1 VRPIALSI
9 LLLPLLPQP
18 VVHAQEARHCLP
30 QRKPVTLSG
39 RLVRVDEHGYTEWI
53 ALRLRQPI
61 CALADPTDQF
71 KGAVEGVSVLQTF
84 NADNALVRSQLERLA
99 GRRGAL
105 TGELTQWGTGYQRA
119 ELAFDVASVQAID
132 DAGHQALSA
141 PDQPKPVVRDVAA
154 YDVTVR
160 AGRSLTME
168 ARETGSNT
176 PLTPAREYTPHWMT
190 GGEVVYVDCRDGYER
205 KLISSTDRHG
215 FCFDN
220 DLCGFSAYPARTTV
234 VRFHCAKK
242 TK

>member
-1 VRPIALSI
+1 LSI
-9 LLLPLLPQP
+9 LLLALLRHP

-30 QRKPVTLSG
+30 QLKPVTLSG

-53 ALRLRQPI
+53 ALRLLRPI

-71 KGAVEGVSVLQTF
+71 KGAVEGVTVLQTF

-99 GRRGAL
+99 GRRGVL

-119 ELAFDVASVQAID
+119 ELVFDVASVQAID
-132 DAGHQALSA
+132 GAGHLALSA
-141 PDQPKPVVRDVAA
+141 PDQPKPVLRDVAA

-160 AGRSLTME
+160 AGRSLKME
-168 ARETGSNT
+168 AREAGSKT
-176 PLTPAREYTPHWMT
+176 PLAPAREYTPHWMT

-205 KLISSTDRHG
+205 RLISSTDRLG
-215 FCFDN
+215 ICFDD
-220 DLCGFSAYPARTTV
+220 DLCGFSAYPAKTTV
-234 VRFHCAKK
+234 IKFHCAKK